1 MPKTRISRAKTAR
14 TRDPKKDAVFRDL
27 SLELG
32 QAGYEV
38 RREKLKRGHGWK
50 VVSGSCR
57 ALENNLIFVD
67 QRLSQ
72 DEQIEFLK
80 SKISE
85 LGLQAD
91 LAKKAL

>member
-1 MPKTRISRAKTAR
+1 MPKSRSLRVKTVR
-14 TRDPKKDAVFRDL
+14 SRDPEKDAIFRDL
-27 SLELG
+27 SLELSR
-32 QAGYEV
+32 AGYQV

-67 QRLSQ
+67 QRLTQ
-72 DEQIEFLK
+72 DEQIQFLR

-85 LGLQAD
+85 LGLALNVD
-91 LAKKAL
+91 KKAI